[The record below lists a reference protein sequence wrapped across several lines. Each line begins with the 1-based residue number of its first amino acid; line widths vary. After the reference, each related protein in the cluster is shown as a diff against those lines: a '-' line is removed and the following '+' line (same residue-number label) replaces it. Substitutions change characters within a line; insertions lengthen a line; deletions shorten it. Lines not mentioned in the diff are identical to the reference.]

1 MRLLRLSKRPSST
14 TSSTSAALSCCL
26 AASTLWID
34 SSSASAFSGTSI
46 TAAHFATRAGIRNGS
61 SSIRSISSS
70 GRRMGADGD
79 GEAAEP
85 TVNVAANL
93 AEVRSRIDAKVEEC
107 HRAKGSVRLVAV
119 SKTKPTELL
128 REAYDAGQRAFGENY
143 AQELMT
149 KASEMPEDVSW
160 HFIGPLQSNKA
171 APLVKKVGLPQLA
184 CVETVAS
191 MKLANKLNNAVD
203 SLVKDRGEGEDSKAN
218 TLGIYLQ
225 VNTSGEESKS
235 GLSPGAELI
244 DLARDVAATCP
255 RLSIDGL
262 MTIGAP
268 GDFSCFDALVR
279 CREEV
284 ADALGV
290 EVDSLDLSMGMSG
303 DYEHAIERGATSV
316 RVGSTIFGARD
327 YSNLNKK

>member
-1 MRLLRLSKRPSST
+1 
-14 TSSTSAALSCCL
+14 
-26 AASTLWID
+26 
-34 SSSASAFSGTSI
+34 
-46 TAAHFATRAGIRNGS
+46 
-61 SSIRSISSS
+61 
-70 GRRMGADGD
+70 MGADGD

-85 TVNVAANL
+85 MVDVSANL
-93 AEVRSRIDAKVEEC
+93 ADVRSRIDAKVEEC
-107 HRAKGSVRLVAV
+107 HRPKGSVRLVAV
-119 SKTKPTELL
+119 SKTMPTQLL
-128 REAYDAGQRAFGENY
+128 RSAYDAGQRAFGENY

-149 KASEMPEDVSW
+149 KASEMPQDVSW

-203 SLVKDRGEGEDSKAN
+203 SLVQDRGESEGEGDNKTN

-235 GLSPGAELI
+235 GLAPGAELI